1 MSDQNDEG
9 RVFYANSRQLVL
21 RFVQVVLWGG
31 AGLILWLV
39 SQLGQNPRDT
49 LADYVVSII
58 GALVMVAGV
67 IGYEVYL
74 RLYVVRLEARNG
86 LLRFTTLSTFGTR
99 GFNVDPE
106 QVYVGAP
113 VRLRTDGLA
122 APSTDTTHRSINVVG
137 RKLPLI
143 VDLTMD
149 NDDSRALQRFIR
161 ADRRASARNTTS

>member
-1 MSDQNDEG
+1 MSES
-9 RVFYANSRQLVL
+9 RVFYENSRQLVL

-31 AGLILWLV
+31 TGIILWLV

-49 LADYVVSII
+49 LADYIVSGI

-67 IGYEVYL
+67 IAYEVYL
-74 RLYVVRLEARNG
+74 RLYVVRLEARGAN
-86 LLRFTTLSTFGTR
+86 LRFTTLSTFGTR
-99 GFNVDPE
+99 SFEVDPE
-106 QVYVGAP
+106 LVYVGAP
-113 VRLRTDGLA
+113 VRLQTDGLP
-122 APSTDTTHRSINVVG
+122 APSTDTTHRSLNVVG

-161 ADRRASARNTTS
+161 ADRRASARDEVS